1 MRDLGPKV
9 DLTVGGDGLEL
20 HELQVLRG
28 ELQLRERNTILFT
41 EEQAGLS
48 GSSLKVKSKST
59 LLSIFQFVCTDRE
72 IEIKLSAN
80 STSKTVLSLSFTYS
94 QFTGTLI
101 SQSVIG
107 GVTPQLNLSLR
118 PYSHKPIIV
127 QP

>member
-1 MRDLGPKV
+1 VRDLGPKV

-72 IEIKLSAN
+72 IISHNPEEYKIQIYIKICL
-80 STSKTVLSLSFTYS
+80 KICIYILVY
-94 QFTGTLI
+94 
-101 SQSVIG
+101 
-107 GVTPQLNLSLR
+107 VTNVKR
-118 PYSHKPIIV
+118 F
-127 QP
+127 